1 MELRGPMGLEQTP
14 LRLTFAWLTLAF
26 AGVKPPCPRSALAV
40 RPCTV
45 SRLAAGLRA
54 LGPLA
59 SIAPR

>member
-1 MELRGPMGLEQTP
+1 MELRGAMALEQTP
-14 LRLTFAWLTLAF
+14 LRLTFAWLMLAF
-26 AGVKPPCPRSALAV
+26 AEVKAPCPRSALAV
-40 RPCTV
+40 RPTV